1 MSLKTLS
8 LLTGSLFIVSVLVF
22 VNESRRGTGLLSGS
36 DYIKGLDVETIQKIV
51 LHFDGE
57 KKTILTRDGQRF
69 VLEGHKSYPAA
80 SDKVND
86 LIYKIASIEVKEEVS
101 SNADEELLKQFELDE
116 KSRKYFIEL
125 FDNDSKRTVAF
136 RVGKSSKGK
145 GHYLFKEGKESVHLS
160 LSSFWLNPSHKEF
173 VDTNLLSLKQ
183 DEIDRLTLT
192 NSKIELVRKDKEFTF
207 AGTSANKKFKKEK
220 AEEYVK
226 NFAFLRFD
234 DFFTPG
240 ETEVRTL
247 KFNRKIR
254 IQMKN
259 KLVYQLSLAK
269 KKDSYFA
276 KLNALVHELP
286 DKVVVRQDDDKEK
299 LQKIEGMIKAQ
310 EVAQKINREKSAWIY
325 KIDKSVY
332 EDIVKDSKFFM

>member
-8 LLTGSLFIVSVLVF
+8 LLTCSLFIISVLVF

-36 DYIKGLDVETIQKIV
+36 DYIKGLDVEKIQKVV

-57 KKTILTRDGQRF
+57 KKTILTRDDGRF

-101 SNADEELLKQFELDE
+101 NNADEELLKQLELDE

-125 FDNDSKRTVAF
+125 FDNDGKRTVAF

-145 GHYLFKEGKESVHLS
+145 GHYLFREGKNSVHLS
-160 LSSFWLNPSHKEF
+160 LSNFWINSSHKDF

-183 DEIDRLTLT
+183 DEIDRLSLE
-192 NSKIELVRKDKEFTF
+192 NSKIELVRKDDGFILEGK
-207 AGTSANKKFKKEK
+207 AANKKFKKEK
-220 AEEYVK
+220 AEEYVR
-226 NFAFLRFD
+226 NLSFLKFD
-234 DFFTPG
+234 DFFTPQ
-240 ETEVRTL
+240 ESEVQTL
-247 KFNRKIR
+247 RFNRKVR

-276 KLNALVHELP
+276 KLNALVHDLP
-286 DKVVVRQDDDKEK
+286 DKVIVRQDDDKEK
-299 LQKIEGMIKAQ
+299 LQEIEGMIKAQ
-310 EVAQKINREKSAWIY
+310 EVAQKVNQEKSAW
-325 KIDKSVY
+325 VY
-332 EDIVKDSKFFM
+332 QINKDAYENIVKDLKFFL

>member
-8 LLTGSLFIVSVLVF
+8 LLTGSLFIISILVF
-22 VNESRRGTGLLSGS
+22 VSESRRGTGLLSGS
-36 DYIKGLDVETIQKIV
+36 DYIKGLDVEKIQKIV

-57 KKTILTRDGQRF
+57 KKTTLTRDGNHF
-69 VLEGHKSYPAA
+69 VLENHKSYPAA

-86 LIYKIASIEVKEEVS
+86 LIYRIASIEVKEEIS
-101 SNADEELLKQFELDE
+101 NNADEELLKQFELDE

-125 FDNDSKRTVAF
+125 FDNDGKRTVAF
-136 RVGKSSKGK
+136 RVGKSSRGK
-145 GHYLFKEGKESVHLS
+145 GHYLFREGKNSVHLS
-160 LSSFWLNPSHKEF
+160 LSSFWLNSSHKEF

-183 DEIDRLTLT
+183 DEIDRLSLE
-192 NSKIELVRKDKEFTF
+192 NSKIELVRKGEEFTL
-207 AGTSANKKFKKEK
+207 AGTSANKNFKKEK

-226 NFAFLRFD
+226 NLALLKFD

-240 ETEVRTL
+240 ETEVQAL
-247 KFNRKIR
+247 KFNRKVR

-259 KLVYQLSLAK
+259 KLVYQISLAK

-286 DKVVVRQDDDKEK
+286 EKVVVRQDDDKEK
-299 LQKIEGMIKAQ
+299 LQQIEGMIKAQ
-310 EVAQKINREKSAWIY
+310 EVAQKVNREKSAWVY
-325 KIDKSVY
+325 KIDKSSY
-332 EDIVKDSKFFM
+332 ENIVKDLKFFL